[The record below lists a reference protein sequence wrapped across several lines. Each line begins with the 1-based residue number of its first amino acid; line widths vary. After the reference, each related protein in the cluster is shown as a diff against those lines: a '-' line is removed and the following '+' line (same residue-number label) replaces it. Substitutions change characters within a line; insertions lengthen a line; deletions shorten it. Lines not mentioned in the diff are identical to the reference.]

1 MSKIW
6 LLLAVLLP
14 GGTLFVLA
22 GALVRRWMMRRR
34 TRMRRL
40 ELIYLRTL
48 VAMCGGRWNLY
59 RFPWMG
65 SPGSRSALAGAIAG
79 LCRATY
85 GCDRTLLRSVMR
97 SCDIER
103 MLFRRLRRPF
113 GRARTLALLSALPLE
128 SSAMRKLEPYA
139 RSRNRQVRFYA
150 LLARLSAAP
159 ARAMELLRAYADEW
173 TDFECRELLALLRR
187 GVLPLPYEPLLQA
200 PEANLRRLG
209 LCIVRHFGVE
219 AASERLLA
227 LSSDDRMRRETLEAL
242 CDFHRPLSGAAG
254 EAWRALSGE
263 ERRALLRR
271 AAAEGYALRGVE
283 ELLCGDERLYF
294 ERLAAS
300 YKSSALWA

>member
-1 MSKIW
+1 MT
-6 LLLAVLLP
+6 AVLLP

-22 GALVRRWMMRRR
+22 GALVRRWMVRRR
-34 TRMRRL
+34 ARMRRV
-40 ELIYLRTL
+40 ELVYLRTL

-65 SPGSRSALAGAIAG
+65 CPGSRSALAEAIAG
-79 LCRATY
+79 LCRATC

-97 SCDIER
+97 SYDIER
-103 MLFRRLRRPF
+103 MLLRRLRRPF

-128 SSAMRKLEPYA
+128 SSSLRKIEPYA
-139 RSRNRQVRFYA
+139 RSRSHRVRFYA

-159 ARAMELLRAYADEW
+159 ARAMELLRSYPDAW

-187 GVLPLPYEPLLQA
+187 GVLPLPCEPLLRA

-219 AASERLLA
+219 TASERLLA
-227 LSSDDRMRRETLEAL
+227 LSSDDRMRREAIETL
-242 CDFHRPLSGAAG
+242 CDLHRPLSGAAG
-254 EAWRALSGE
+254 EAWRSLPAG

-294 ERLAAS
+294 ERLAAT